1 MGGISTPSLAGS
13 RRRYCS
19 KGSGM
24 RLGFK
29 VYIPNRL
36 IQRYSVGHDTIP
48 GMGKPPMRILT
59 GDRPKCLSNG
69 LLQGLQRS
77 CRLGSQARLDLG
89 PAFFDGGEIGRIRRQ
104 IEQPDASGGTSSSD
118 ARHFM
123 RTQII
128 QNEELTWAQLRQQHL
143 LEKGQKDRAIRE
155 AFDRHGGNHPRETQ
169 RAEHG
174 HMAASIDG
182 LCRQRSLAPR
192 RTGVEMGHRLMAP
205 SFIEKDEVV
214 RSARLDGV
222 LKHGPLPVDLRPL
235 LLGGAKSF
243 FCEASQVWPMHGSP
257 SPDSP

>member
-1 MGGISTPSLAGS
+1 MGVSLVSISV
-13 RRRYCS
+13 
-19 KGSGM
+19 KD
-24 RLGFK
+24 
-29 VYIPNRL
+29 

-48 GMGKPPMRILT
+48 GMGKPPVRILAC
-59 GDRPKCLSNG
+59 DRRECLSKG

-77 CRLGSQARLDLG
+77 CRLGSQERLDLG

-104 IEQPDASGGTSSSD
+104 IEQPDASGGTGGSD

-128 QNEELTWAQLRQQHL
+128 HKEELTWMQLRHQHL
-143 LEKGQKDRAIRE
+143 LEKGEKDRAIRE
-155 AFDRHGGNHPRETQ
+155 AFDRHGRNHPRETQ

-192 RTGVEMGHRLMAP
+192 RTGVETGHRLMATR
-205 SFIEKDEVV
+205 FIEKDEVV
-214 RSARLDGV
+214 RSERLDGV
-222 LKHGPLPVDLRPL
+222 LKHGPLPLDLRPL

-243 FCEASQVWPMHGSP
+243 FCEAGQVWPTHGSS